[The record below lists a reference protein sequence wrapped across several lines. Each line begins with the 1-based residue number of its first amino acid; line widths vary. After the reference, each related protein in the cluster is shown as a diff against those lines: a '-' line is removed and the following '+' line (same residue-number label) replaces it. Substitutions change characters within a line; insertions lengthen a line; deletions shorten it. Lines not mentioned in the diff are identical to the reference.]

1 MINGFPVYDT
11 HVHPGRAR
19 HNGRQ
24 YSPEQIL
31 RDMDDEGIERSLLIP
46 YPVVDDFRQ
55 AHDLIGAAVLAH
67 PDRFSGAASLPAFL
81 PEHETREELR
91 RVVSSFGF
99 RALKFQPQYQPLSPL
114 GDEFFELASLAA
126 GLGLALIC
134 HTGNGAPYALPSL
147 FIPVARRFPE
157 MPVVLAHAGGQAFCL
172 EAIAAATVCPN
183 ICLELSTLTPA
194 QVHEVLRH
202 VPASRLMIG
211 SDLPES
217 RQTELR
223 KITDLRISETERR
236 QILWDTPR
244 RVLDGA
250 LS

>member
-1 MINGFPVYDT
+1 MINRFPVYDT

-19 HNGRQ
+19 HNGRE

-31 RDMDDEGIERSLLIP
+31 RDMDAEGIDRSLLIP
-46 YPVVDDFRQ
+46 FPAVDNFRQ

-81 PEHETREELR
+81 SAKERRAELER
-91 RVVSSFGF
+91 TVSAYGF
-99 RALKFQPQYQPLSPL
+99 RALKFQPQYQPLFPL
-114 GDEFFELASLAA
+114 GGEFLDLASLAA
-126 GLGLALIC
+126 ELHLVLIC

-147 FIPVARRFPE
+147 FIPVARQFPQ
-157 MPVVLAHAGGQAFCL
+157 MPVVLAHTGGSAFYL
-172 EAIAAATVCPN
+172 EAIVAATVCPN
-183 ICLELSTLTPA
+183 IYLELSTLMPA
-194 QVHEVLRH
+194 HVYEVLRH

-223 KITDLRISETERR
+223 KIAELQIPEADRR

-244 RVLDGA
+244 RVMDGV
-250 LS
+250 LP

>member
-11 HVHPGRAR
+11 HVHPGHAR

-24 YSPEQIL
+24 YSPDEIL
-31 RDMDDEGIERSLLIP
+31 RDMDGEGIERSLLIP
-46 YPVVDDFRQ
+46 FPVVDDFRA
-55 AHDLIGAAVLAH
+55 AHDLIGAAVAAY
-67 PDRFSGAASLPAFL
+67 PDRLSGAASLPAFL
-81 PEHETREELR
+81 PARERRAELC
-91 RVVSSFGF
+91 RVASSYGF

-126 GLGLALIC
+126 ELGLALVC
-134 HTGNGAPYALPSL
+134 HTGNGAPFALPSL
-147 FIPVARRFPE
+147 LIPVARTFPA
-157 MPVVLAHAGGQAFCL
+157 MPVILAHAGGSAFYL
-172 EAIAAATVCPN
+172 EAIVAATVCPN
-183 ICLELSTLTPA
+183 IYLELSTLMPA
-194 QVHEVLRH
+194 QVYEVLRH

-223 KITDLRISETERR
+223 KIAELRVSETERR

-244 RVLDGA
+244 RVLDGV

>member
-11 HVHPGRAR
+11 HVHPGQAR

-24 YSPEQIL
+24 YSPDEIL
-31 RDMDDEGIERSLLIP
+31 RDMDGEGIERSLLIP
-46 YPVVDDFRQ
+46 FPVVDDFRA
-55 AHDLIGAAVLAH
+55 AHDLIGAAVAAR

-81 PEHETREELR
+81 PAQERRAELC
-91 RVVSSFGF
+91 RVVASYGF

-126 GLGLALIC
+126 ELGLALVC
-134 HTGNGAPYALPSL
+134 HTGNGAPFALPSL
-147 FIPVARRFPE
+147 LIPVARTFPA
-157 MPVVLAHAGGQAFCL
+157 MPVVLAHAGGQAFYL
-172 EAIAAATVCPN
+172 EAIVAATVCPN

-223 KITDLRISETERR
+223 KIADLPIPETERR

-244 RVLDGA
+244 RVLDGV